1 MSNSILFNKELS
13 PLEKVLLNL
22 LCVYK
27 EKNIAITYTGLM
39 EALNVS
45 KNTVIRTL
53 KSLSEK
59 GYVEIIKRQAE
70 TGVTINNEYE
80 INYDKIEKGNS

>member
-13 PLEKVLLNL
+13 PLEKVILNL

-27 EKNIAITYTGLM
+27 EKNIPVTYTGLM
-39 EALNVS
+39 EALSVS
-45 KNTVIRTL
+45 KNTVIRAL

-59 GYVEIIKRQAE
+59 GYIEIIKRQAE
-70 TGVTINNEYE
+70 TGVTVNNEYK